1 MAVACHCGCV
11 DLRGGPAHR
20 VVAALVL
27 DDLDAALDLGLL
39 STEPCHACSSA
50 CRESLLA
57 ARDAR
62 RFALD
67 ARERFRARQ
76 ARLVRRE
83 QDRASRRATPPA
95 AASHPTL
102 PPAAAAAL
110 ARARAR
116 AAGPKDR

>member
-1 MAVACHCGCV
+1 MTFACRCGCV
-11 DLRGGPAHR
+11 DASGEPAHR
-20 VVAALVL
+20 IVDALVV
-27 DDLDAALDLGLL
+27 DDVDAAFDLGLL
-39 STEPCHACSSA
+39 SIEPCHGCSSA
-50 CRESLLA
+50 CRKALLA

-62 RFALD
+62 QFALD

-76 ARLVRRE
+76 ARLARRE
-83 QDRASRRATPPA
+83 QERASRRATPPA
-95 AASHPTL
+95 AASRPAL